1 MKKKILEFLAAA
13 YPIFLL
19 VMATICLFI
28 ESWERSL
35 LFILLY
41 AVCLIDDRLRDIH
54 KSISVYGTEST
65 LETKKTASNRSGN
78 VAN

>member
-1 MKKKILEFLAAA
+1 MIKKVQEFLAAA

-28 ESWERSL
+28 ERWDKSI

-41 AVCLIDDRLRDIH
+41 AVCLIGDRLRDIH
-54 KSISVYGTEST
+54 KSISVLWYRIY
-65 LETKKTASNRSGN
+65 LRNKKDGIE
-78 VAN
+78 

>member
-1 MKKKILEFLAAA
+1 MKKKILEFLATA

-19 VMATICLFI
+19 VMATICLFR

-41 AVCLIDDRLRDIH
+41 AVCLIDDRLRDIN
-54 KSISVYGTEST
+54 KSISVLWCRIY
-65 LETKKTASNRSGN
+65 LRNKKDGIE
-78 VAN
+78 

>member
-19 VMATICLFI
+19 VMATVFVFMDD
-28 ESWERSL
+28 WNRSL
-35 LFILLY
+35 LFIMLY

-54 KSISVYGTEST
+54 RGIGILWYRMY
-65 LETKKTASNRSGN
+65 LRNKKDGIE
-78 VAN
+78 